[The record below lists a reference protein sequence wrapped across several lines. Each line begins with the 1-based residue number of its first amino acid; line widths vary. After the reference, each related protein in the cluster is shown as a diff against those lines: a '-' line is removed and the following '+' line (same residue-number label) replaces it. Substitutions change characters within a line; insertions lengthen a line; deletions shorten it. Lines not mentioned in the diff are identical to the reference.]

1 MQNHCDLWNEINDEH
16 CKRWKHGFD
25 KQPAGTIVN
34 PSLRHPP
41 TSRQFACNELGK
53 LTELS
58 WPATSNVLLVKKEG
72 PVTGIPSIDQP
83 MGNWDI
89 YAVIDQIMIPLFKH
103 PRFIISSIAS

>member
-1 MQNHCDLWNEINDEH
+1 MSFWL
-16 CKRWKHGFD
+16 
-25 KQPAGTIVN
+25 
-34 PSLRHPP
+34 
-41 TSRQFACNELGK
+41 
-53 LTELS
+53 
-58 WPATSNVLLVKKEG
+58 KKEG